1 MKRMF
6 TRVALA
12 SSLVVFA
19 LSPAALASGKRK
31 KPSPERVAA
40 IKQCRA
46 DYAAATKEAKTK
58 RGKERSAAM
67 TAAKRAEKECVANAP
82 K

>member
-1 MKRMF
+1 ML

-19 LSPAALASGKRK
+19 ISPAALASGKRK
-31 KPSPERVAA
+31 KPSPEHVAA
-40 IKQCRA
+40 VKQCKA
-46 DYAAATKEAKTK
+46 DYAAALKEAKTK
-58 RGKERSAAM
+58 RGKERSMANA
-67 TAAKRAEKECVANAP
+67 AAKKAEKECIANAP

>member
-1 MKRMF
+1 MKHML

-19 LSPAALASGKRK
+19 MSPAALASGKRK
-31 KPSPERVAA
+31 KPSPEHVAA
-40 IKQCRA
+40 VKQCRA
-46 DYAAATKEAKTK
+46 DYATAVKEAKTK

-67 TAAKRAEKECVANAP
+67 TAAKKTEKECIANAP